1 MMSLHRRVALSAALV
16 LAAFVVL
23 ASVALEQAF
32 RESAESARRE
42 RLLAQIYLLLGTAE
56 EDAEGR
62 LILPEPLPEPRLS
75 LPGSGLYAQVADAG
89 GTVLWRSPSALG
101 LDVPFV
107 SGLPPGARRF
117 ERRTDA
123 ARENYFVQSLGVRWA
138 IGANPRDLTFS
149 VAEDLTEYR
158 QQIRRYRTALA
169 GWLAAL
175 SVLLLAVLW
184 LVLHWGLKPLRR
196 VAAEVAE
203 VQAGRQEHL
212 RGEYPEEL
220 KLLTENI
227 NALLTHE
234 RAQQKKLKNALA
246 DLAHSLKTPLA
257 VLRSMSDPDGSTTP
271 PSPAALG
278 EQLDRMGRLV
288 EYHLQRAAAGRPAT
302 FTGPVAVRPV
312 AERLVATLGKV
323 HRDKPVR
330 TAVGVD
336 AQEVFRG
343 AEDDLME
350 MLGNLLDNAYKW
362 CRSQVRVAAARSA
375 EELRL
380 TVEDDG
386 PGIEPGQAQRLL
398 ERGVRA
404 DETVPG
410 HGIGLAVVRDLAGA
424 YDGTVA
430 IDRSPLGGAR
440 VTVRLRD

>member
-42 RLLAQIYLLLGTAE
+42 RLLAQIYLLLGAAE
-56 EDAEGR
+56 EDAAGR

-75 LPGSGLYAQVADAG
+75 LPSSGLYAQVTGADGAI
-89 GTVLWRSPSALG
+89 VWRSPSAVG
-101 LDVPFV
+101 LDVPFA
-107 SGLPPGARRF
+107 SALPPGARGF
-117 ERRTDA
+117 ERRTNA
-123 ARENYFVQSLGVRWA
+123 AGEGYFVQSLGVRWA

-149 VAEDLTEYR
+149 VAEDLTEYL

-184 LVLHWGLKPLRR
+184 LVLRWGLKPLRR

-212 RGEYPEEL
+212 EGEYPEEL

-257 VLRSMSDPDGSTTP
+257 VLRSMTDPDGSIP
-271 PSPAALG
+271 PSPAVLG
-278 EQLDRMGRLV
+278 EQLERMGRLV

-330 TAVGVD
+330 AAVAVD
-336 AQEVFRG
+336 PQEVFRG

-350 MLGNLLDNAYKW
+350 VLGNLLDNAYKW
-362 CRSQVRVAAARSA
+362 CRSQVRVAALRSQ
-375 EELRL
+375 EGLSL

-386 PGIEPGQAQRLL
+386 PGIEPGEAQRLL

-410 HGIGLAVVRDLAGA
+410 HGIGLAVVRDVAGA

-440 VTVRLRD
+440 VTVRFRD

>member
-42 RLLAQIYLLLGTAE
+42 RLLAQIYLLLGAAE

-62 LILPEPLPEPRLS
+62 LLLPEPLPEPRLS
-75 LPGSGLYAQVADAG
+75 LPGSGLYAQVSGAEGAL
-89 GTVLWRSPSALG
+89 LWRSPSAVG
-101 LDVPFV
+101 IEVPFV
-107 SGLPPGARRF
+107 DGLPPGTQRF
-117 ERRTDA
+117 ERRADA
-123 ARENYFVQSLGVRWA
+123 AGQEYFVQSLGVRWA
-138 IGANPRDLTFS
+138 IGAHPRDLTFS
-149 VAEDLTEYR
+149 VAEDPSEYL

-169 GWLAAL
+169 GWLAGL

-184 LVLHWGLKPLRR
+184 LVLRWGLKPLRR

-257 VLRSMSDPDGSTTP
+257 VLRGMADPESATP
-271 PSPAALG
+271 LSPAALG

-288 EYHLQRAAAGRPAT
+288 EYHLQRAAAGRAT
-302 FTGPVAVRPV
+302 TFSGPVAVRPI
-312 AERLVATLGKV
+312 AERLIATLAKV
-323 HRDKPVR
+323 HRGKPVDA
-330 TAVGVD
+330 TVGVG

-350 MLGNLLDNAYKW
+350 VLGNLLDNAYKW
-362 CRSQVRVAAARSA
+362 CRTQVRVAASRN
-375 EELRL
+375 EEGLCL

-386 PGIEPGQAQRLL
+386 PGIEPEEAQRLL

-410 HGIGLAVVRDLAGA
+410 HGIGLAVVRDVAGA
-424 YDGTVA
+424 YDGTLV

-440 VTVRLRD
+440 ITVCFRD

>member
-16 LAAFVVL
+16 LAAFVTL
-23 ASVALEQAF
+23 TSVALEQAF

-42 RLLAQIYLLLGTAE
+42 RLLAQIYLLLGAAE

-89 GTVLWRSPSALG
+89 GAVLWRSPSALG
-101 LDVPFV
+101 LDVPFA

-123 ARENYFVQSLGVRWA
+123 AGEDYVVQSLGVRWA

-149 VAEDLTEYR
+149 VAEDLTEYL
-158 QQIRRYRTALA
+158 QQIRRYRTALG

-184 LVLHWGLKPLRR
+184 LVLRWGLKPLRR
-196 VAAEVAE
+196 VAAEVAA

-257 VLRSMSDPDGSTTP
+257 VLRSMSDPDGSAP

-288 EYHLQRAAAGRPAT
+288 EYHLQRAAAGRAAT
-302 FTGPVAVRPV
+302 FSGPVAVRPM
-312 AERLVATLGKV
+312 AERLIATLAKV
-323 HRDKPVR
+323 HRDKPVG
-330 TAVGVD
+330 TTVAVE

-350 MLGNLLDNAYKW
+350 VLGNLLDNAYKW
-362 CRSQVRVAAARSA
+362 CRSQVRVAAARS
-375 EELRL
+375 EEGLSL

-386 PGIEPGQAQRLL
+386 PGIEPGEAQRLL

-410 HGIGLAVVRDLAGA
+410 HGIGLAVVRDVASA
-424 YDGTVA
+424 YDGAVA

-440 VTVRLRD
+440 VTVRFRD

>member
-42 RLLAQIYLLLGTAE
+42 RLLAQIYLLLGAAE

-62 LILPEPLPEPRLS
+62 LLLPEPLPEPRLS
-75 LPGSGLYAQVADAG
+75 LPGSGLYAQVTEADGA
-89 GTVLWRSPSALG
+89 VLWRSPSALG
-101 LDVPFV
+101 LDVPFAA
-107 SGLPPGARRF
+107 GLSPGVRRF
-117 ERRTDA
+117 ERRANTAGED
-123 ARENYFVQSLGVRWA
+123 YFVQSLGVRWA
-138 IGANPRDLTFS
+138 IGAHPRDLTFS
-149 VAEDLTEYR
+149 VAEDLSEYI

-184 LVLHWGLKPLRR
+184 LVLRWGLKPLRR

-212 RGEYPEEL
+212 GGEYPEEL

-257 VLRSMSDPDGSTTP
+257 VLRGMTDPGNPLP

-288 EYHLQRAAAGRPAT
+288 EYHLQRAAAGKART
-302 FTGPVAVRPV
+302 FSGPIPVRAV
-312 AERLVATLGKV
+312 AERLIATLAKV

-330 TAVGVD
+330 SAVAVD

-350 MLGNLLDNAYKW
+350 VLGNLLDNAYKW
-362 CRSQVRVAAARSA
+362 CRSQVRVTA
-375 EELRL
+375 LRNQEGFSL

-386 PGIEPGQAQRLL
+386 PGIEPGEAQRLL

-410 HGIGLAVVRDLAGA
+410 HGIGLAVVRDVAGA
-424 YDGTVA
+424 YDGAVT
-430 IDRSPLGGAR
+430 IDCSPLGGVR
-440 VTVRLRD
+440 VTVRFRD